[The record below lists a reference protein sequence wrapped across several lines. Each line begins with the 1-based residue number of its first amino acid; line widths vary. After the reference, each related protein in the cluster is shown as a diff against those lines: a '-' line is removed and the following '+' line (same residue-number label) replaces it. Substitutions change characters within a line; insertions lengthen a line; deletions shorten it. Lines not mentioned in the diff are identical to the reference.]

1 MEEEKNG
8 LSVPEEPPPKPPEMT
23 TTARTDHHDV
33 GQASSKEQ
41 VDLLMDEETR
51 YVGER
56 GDVSL
61 DSSEKT
67 SPVTDLCMR
76 HMYTLQQLG
85 YRFPTN
91 YYYACTSLL
100 IVLRAVLASSGGDG
114 RGGTRNS
121 SRHRSRSISL
131 SATASRE
138 LNNNACPRLT
148 RSIICSPLERTRE

>member
-8 LSVPEEPPPKPPEMT
+8 SSVPEEPPPKPPEM

-41 VDLLMDEETR
+41 VDLLMDEETS

-76 HMYTLQQLG
+76 HIICTR
-85 YRFPTN
+85 YRFP
-91 YYYACTSLL
+91 
-100 IVLRAVLASSGGDG
+100 I
-114 RGGTRNS
+114 
-121 SRHRSRSISL
+121 
-131 SATASRE
+131 
-138 LNNNACPRLT
+138 
-148 RSIICSPLERTRE
+148 